1 MKKVLIG
8 FFVILFAGFCIYLF
22 GPKAEFEELSYVYP
36 WISDDLKYVESYVNN
51 WEATLP
57 VKEDNEAR
65 IIWNNN
71 ERFQRTEYSVVYLH
85 GFGASQA
92 EGGDIHRN
100 FARRYG
106 ANLYLARIADHGL
119 DQNDV
124 FAELTPKKMLDSA
137 LEAVAIAKQ
146 LGEKV
151 IIIACSTGST
161 YAIPIAAGDPDIHAI
176 INLSP
181 NIAIAAPTAKLL
193 TKPWGLQLA
202 KKISGDYHTWEPPEG
217 AAQYWYTK
225 QKIEGLVALQSLID
239 QTMTV
244 ENFNKVKQ
252 AFLMLYYYKNE
263 EEQDQTVSVEAM
275 EKMFEQLGTP
285 DDRKRAI
292 ALPETGHHV
301 IANRL
306 FSKDANT
313 VEIECYNFA
322 EEILMMEPVEQV
334 EVMELVPQ

>member
-1 MKKVLIG
+1 MKKVFIVFIVVL
-8 FFVILFAGFCIYLF
+8 LAGFCTYLL

-65 IIWNNN
+65 IVWYNND
-71 ERFQRTEYSVVYLH
+71 RFKRTEYSIVYLH

-92 EGGDIHRN
+92 EGGELHRN
-100 FARRYG
+100 FANRYG

-124 FAELTPKKMLDSA
+124 FAELTPKKLLDSA

-151 IIIACSTGST
+151 IIMACSTGST

-193 TKPWGLQLA
+193 TKPWGLQIA
-202 KKISGDYHTWEPPEG
+202 KKISGDYHTWDPPEG

-263 EEQDQTVSVEAM
+263 EEQDQTVSVDAM
-275 EKMFEQLGTP
+275 KKMFQQLGTP
-285 DDRKRAI
+285 EDKKRAI
-292 ALPETGHHV
+292 ALAETGHHV
-301 IANRL
+301 IANSI
-306 FSKDANT
+306 FSKDVDN
-313 VEIECYNFA
+313 VEKACYDFA
-322 EEILMMEPVEQV
+322 DEILNMKAVKQEDIL
-334 EVMELVPQ
+334 ELVPQ